1 MLLFYLRIRR
11 PPRSTRT
18 DTLFPYTTLVRS
30 ARAERDVEP
39 ARARPLFDEHEADEG
54 AARALL
60 RRPHRRTAHLWPGR
74 AQHRRV
80 ERHPAGDRH
89 GALAGHGIWHVGKT
103 GLAALS
109 RQSGRGVSRPQRLAR
124 AAIVRREDRTRG
136 VM

>member
-80 ERHPAGDRH
+80 ERHPAGDRTEERR
-89 GALAGHGIWHVGKT
+89 VGT
-103 GLAALS
+103 ECVSTCRS
-109 RQSGRGVSRPQRLAR
+109 RWSPYH
-124 AAIVRREDRTRG
+124 
-136 VM
+136 

>member
-89 GALAGHGIWHVGKT
+89 GALDGHGIRSEERRVGKECVGT
-103 GLAALS
+103 C
-109 RQSGRGVSRPQRLAR
+109 RYRGSP
-124 AAIVRREDRTRG
+124 EDQKKK
-136 VM
+136 